1 MPLAKMKPVI
11 WTIAINVLLMTS
23 STLAAEKPAVRFE
36 VHTDHIVINVGD
48 KTFATYVFAN
58 DKITRPFFA
67 HVHAPNAVQV
77 TRNHPPQP
85 ADSQDHASMHPG
97 IWMAFGDISGHD
109 FWRLKAPVV
118 HHHFVVKP
126 TTQSGGGT
134 FTVENHYMATNS
146 RETVCVETCRYDILV
161 RPTGYLLICSSE
173 FTSNHDFY
181 FGDQEEMGMG
191 MRVATPL
198 AVVNGGRI
206 LNSKAQRNGKEV
218 WGKQADWADY
228 SGTKEGRY
236 VGMTL
241 MADPNNFRRSWFH
254 ARDYGFIAANPFG
267 VNAFTGGEKS
277 KIHVKAGKSLRIR
290 FGVLVHSNAKDKT
303 NHASNYRDF
312 LNQLK

>member
-11 WTIAINVLLMTS
+11 RTIAITVLLMTS
-23 STLAAEKPAVRFE
+23 SILAVEKPAVHFD
-36 VHTDHIVINVGD
+36 VHADHIAINVGD

-85 ADSQDHASMHPG
+85 ADSQDHATMHPG

-126 TTQSGGGT
+126 TTQLGGGT

-161 RPTGYLLICSSE
+161 RPTGYLLICSSA

-181 FGDQEEMGMG
+181 FGDQEEMGMA

-206 LNSKAQRNGKEV
+206 LNSKAQRNEKGV

-228 SGTKEGRY
+228 SGTREGTHL
-236 VGMTL
+236 GMTL

-290 FGVLVHSNAKDKT
+290 FGVFVHSNAQDKT
-303 NHASNYRDF
+303 DHAANYRDF
-312 LNQLK
+312 LNQLQ